1 MFYTGSIGHGLVFT
15 NCGFFMYNHFMPNLK
30 ESERLDKVL
39 SNEGFGTRKEVKR
52 IIHSGTVTVNGL
64 SVTQESAH
72 VNVYRDEIVVDGKKL
87 ETKRNYHFMMNKSS
101 GYVCST
107 KSDSHHIVYDLLSD
121 EDLKKFVVTRSI
133 SMVGRL
139 DADTEGLLILTT
151 DGNLNHR
158 LTSPKYNI
166 PKKYEVTLRDSVSA
180 EGQSDYVEKV
190 KAGIHI
196 AAEGKA
202 PEADCRSALVEW
214 ISGNMCYITVTEGMF
229 HEVKRIFAALGNEVV
244 YLKRVQ
250 VNGLV
255 LDPSLKSGEYREL
268 TEEELSLLDVTEA

>member
-1 MFYTGSIGHGLVFT
+1 MA
-15 NCGFFMYNHFMPNLK
+15 NLK

-39 SNEGFGTRKEVKR
+39 ANEGFGTRKEVKR
-52 IIHSGTVTVNGL
+52 IIHSGTVLVNGETL
-64 SVTQESAH
+64 TQESAH
-72 VNVYRDEIVVDGKKL
+72 VNVYKDEIVVDGKKL
-87 ETKRNYHFMMNKSS
+87 ETKRNYHFMMNKAS

-107 KSDSHHIVYDLLSD
+107 KSDSHRIVYDLLSE
-121 EDLKKFVVTRSI
+121 EDARKFVSTGSI

-166 PKKYEVTLRDSVSA
+166 PKKYQVTLREPADKKMQEEYTARVA
-180 EGQSDYVEKV
+180 
-190 KAGIHI
+190 AGIHI

-202 PEADCRSALVEW
+202 PEADCRPAVVEW
-214 ISGNMCYITVTEGMF
+214 KDKETCFITVTEGMF

-244 YLKRVQ
+244 HLKRVQ
-250 VNGLV
+250 INGLV
-255 LDPSLKSGEYREL
+255 LDPSLASGEYREL
-268 TEEELSLLDVTEA
+268 TPEELSVLDVQPVL